1 MRNAQNKRD
10 SSNTNTGIRE
20 WSSSG
25 LLVVHQLIRLPRGYY
40 NCYIELFQL
49 FHIREK
55 SLPEPPV
62 KSGNLGKLLNKLIF
76 PPPKLIIERW
86 PYFCWHHHYKNCLLR
101 GDGEFFSQ
109 KISLTSKSFFRGNP
123 NSPNISSISGQLSNW
138 RESSNRD
145 YRSFKYILIQQVTLL
160 SNDLKVQ

>member
-1 MRNAQNKRD
+1 MYFHIYIFSVNIWLRWQTTNGDLWSTLQLMRNAQNKRD

-25 LLVVHQLIRLPRGYY
+25 LLVVHQLIRPPRGYY

-109 KISLTSKSFFRGNP
+109 KISLTSKSFFVEIQILP
-123 NSPNISSISGQLSNW
+123 ISPA
-138 RESSNRD
+138 
-145 YRSFKYILIQQVTLL
+145 
-160 SNDLKVQ
+160 